1 MKKWAFLLIL
11 TIVLTG
17 CTMFNRSY
25 KLGTESAIAKDWDKA
40 VEYFEQ
46 ASIENP
52 KNSVYR
58 LALLRAKISAAYD
71 HLQKARRLRSQGK
84 KEESLAEYEKALFYD
99 PENTAIIQ
107 EIKRYTEE
115 TPEMAAEKGGKKPI
129 EPPLKLDLKTE
140 KVQLSFKQEVSLRSI
155 FTALGKHAGINV
167 IFDNQFRDKPYA
179 VELDNMSFEQAINI
193 LCMAA
198 GAFYRVID
206 NKTILILQDNP
217 QNRLKYEVN
226 AVKTFYLSNINAS
239 EIVSAL
245 VPILRSPMR
254 APTISAD
261 KNMNSLTIRDSPEV
275 VELAERIIRL
285 WDKPQGEVVLD
296 LELMEVSRIK
306 LREFGLGLDNYGGS
320 LQYKVPEDNNSS
332 PDTSTTSDIGWIN
345 LSELGLNKK
354 NFQVTF
360 PSAFLKFLESDA
372 DTKFIAQPRLRGVG
386 GQDIEYMVGD
396 RIPIPRT
403 TFSPFAGGGVATQPI
418 TNYEFENVGIEIKIK
433 PTVHFEEE
441 VSIELDVK
449 IMAVG
454 GTGYADIPIIS
465 TRQIKNVIRLKDG
478 ETHLLAGLLKDE
490 ERKTKKGFAWLNNI
504 PILGD
509 LFSNTDQQVTQT
521 DVIMTITPHII
532 RMIPLTD
539 KDDEALWVN
548 LQTEVSGSSESTGTR
563 AVQEDPFNLLQ
574 RERDEAMRELRE
586 EQQDQSDRLNL
597 VPGNFEGGVGRN
609 FRISVNLRTSQQ
621 IRNMSFTINFNSQI
635 LKLDQVIAG
644 NYVQQFG
651 GDPSF
656 MQNIDNASG
665 SCNIGFTS
673 PDISHG
679 FKGSGRVATLVFEC
693 IAEGEGTI
701 SISGVS
707 ANSDTGG
714 LVNFETND
722 AQVRIRQ

>member
-1 MKKWAFLLIL
+1 P
-11 TIVLTG
+11 T
-17 CTMFNRSY
+17 
-25 KLGTESAIAKDWDKA
+25 
-40 VEYFEQ
+40 
-46 ASIENP
+46 
-52 KNSVYR
+52 NSVYR

-71 HLQKARRLRSQGK
+71 HLQKARRLRTQGK
-84 KEESLAEYEKALFYD
+84 KKKSLLEYKKALVYD

-107 EIKRYTEE
+107 EVRRYTEE
-115 TPEMAAEKGGKKPI
+115 TPEMAAEKGEVKPI
-129 EPPLKLDLKTE
+129 EPPLKLALKTE

-198 GAFYRVID
+198 GAFYRIID
-206 NKTILILQDNP
+206 DNTLLVLQDNP
-217 QNRLKYEVN
+217 QNRLKYEIN
-226 AVKTFYLSNINAS
+226 AVKTFYLSNISAS

-254 APTISAD
+254 APTIYAD
-261 KNMNSLTIRDSPEV
+261 KNMNSVTIRDSPEV
-275 VELAERIIRL
+275 VELAERIVRL

-306 LREFGLGLDNYGGS
+306 LREFGLGLDNYSGS
-320 LQYKVPEDNNSS
+320 LKYAVPEDS
-332 PDTSTTSDIGWIN
+332 TSTTTTPETGWIN
-345 LSELGLNKK
+345 LSELGLNKE
-354 NFQVTF
+354 NFQISF
-360 PSAFLKFLESDA
+360 PTAFLKFLESDA

-433 PTVHFEEE
+433 PTIHFEEE

-465 TRQIKNVIRLKDG
+465 SRQVKNVIRLKDG

-490 ERKTKKGFAWLNNI
+490 ERKTKKGFAWLNGI
-504 PILGD
+504 PIIGD

-521 DVIMTITPHII
+521 DVIMTITPYII

-548 LQTEVSGSSESTGTR
+548 LQTEASGASSGGGAGR
-563 AVQEDPFNLLQ
+563 GIDQEEPFDLLQ
-574 RERDEAMRELRE
+574 REREEAVRQLRE
-586 EQQDQSDRLNL
+586 EQQDQSDRLDL

-609 FRISVNLRTSQQ
+609 FRISVNLRS
-621 IRNMSFTINFNSQI
+621 S
-635 LKLDQVIAG
+635 
-644 NYVQQFG
+644 
-651 GDPSF
+651 
-656 MQNIDNASG
+656 
-665 SCNIGFTS
+665 
-673 PDISHG
+673 
-679 FKGSGRVATLVFEC
+679 
-693 IAEGEGTI
+693 
-701 SISGVS
+701 
-707 ANSDTGG
+707 
-714 LVNFETND
+714 
-722 AQVRIRQ
+722 